1 MSWQTIL
8 KVDSLLNV
16 KPLRF
21 KEGRPLEVF
30 NLIVGVTQEKNLGV
44 GRTGSTPVSKEGVP
58 KPNEDGVQEGNIQS
72 ISLEEYLTNR
82 IPRKDARQ
90 IMNLLKPIMEL
101 DEEDFNELHMEQPRF
116 NYKRYK
122 NVRRPAMPFFN
133 ELFNAVARPE
143 GEKQD
148 KISPNLLSAIEK
160 FKAGDD
166 SALMLMLEK
175 GKKDFKTQ
183 LRQVID
189 DEFYAAAKQSENN
202 ERLVELLANVDSEFA
217 RKATAEKSDY
227 EARSPIQ
234 PQDVINYLENA
245 FKTSEIAFVAPSKKD
260 ELESPRIKRLFG
272 GQGRARVTATLEAFI
287 NTENVD
293 TFPVAVGSKAVGQN
307 RIQSILQE
315 SDRETE
321 TADVEDVAD
330 FGSKA
335 LPTVLEDYRK
345 SQFYGGRDTNVRNT
359 LVTYRNKLL
368 AKDKEDSVKHLDMI
382 IEAGQ
387 YYLTEQEYGE
397 LDSGAKGYDIKEN
410 QLKDWA
416 LRRRFSHLL
425 DGDELKKE
433 NMQMFQEIESD
444 LVPFSRGRVT
454 EREGGDR
461 KEGKASSNFFVV
473 DITGSM
479 RELEGRLSRVKR
491 LFSQSITDGV
501 DNLLTDIDTRRSG
514 ETKMK
519 FQTWFAGAIKE
530 SVGNTVSY
538 AGLLALLTAI
548 VRTYGGSDRIPITLK
563 TYIDTQKES
572 DEDNLETAL
581 KQDYPKLRELFFR
594 YVSEAIEKIANLP
607 DDHPKVKDNSSM
619 QTFRGYVRGN
629 LVN

>member
-8 KVDSLLNV
+8 KADSLLKATPIYMKGTKNRRA
-16 KPLRF
+16 KIF
-21 KEGRPLEVF
+21 D
-30 NLIVGVTQEKNLGV
+30 LIVGVSPSASFKEFREPTTKDNL
-44 GRTGSTPVSKEGVP
+44 KEHLLSMERSVAR
-58 KPNEDGVQEGNIQS
+58 KLLN
-72 ISLEEYLTNR
+72 SL
-82 IPRKDARQ
+82 KD
-90 IMNLLKPIMEL
+90 IMEM
-101 DEEDFNELHMEQPRF
+101 DEEDFHELHQGKPGF
-116 NYKRYK
+116 NYRNYK
-122 NVRRPAMPFFN
+122 NVRQPALGFFN
-133 ELFNAVARPE
+133 ELMSAIARPE

-166 SALMLMLEK
+166 SALMPMLEK
-175 GKKDFKTQ
+175 GTERFKTE

-227 EARSPIQ
+227 EAREPIQ

-245 FKTSEIAFVAPSKKD
+245 FKVKDRLFVAPSKGD
-260 ELESPRIKRLFG
+260 MMNITQFERIFG
-272 GQGRARVTATLEAFI
+272 GKGKARVTATLEAFI
-287 NTENVD
+287 NTPNVD

-315 SDRETE
+315 ADRRTE
-321 TADVEDVAD
+321 TAEAEDEAE
-330 FGSKA
+330 FGEKA
-335 LPTVLEDYRK
+335 LPTVLSDYME
-345 SQFYGGRDTNVRNT
+345 SQFYGGKDTNVRNT
-359 LVTYRNKLL
+359 LATYRRKLL
-368 AKDKEDSVKHLDMI
+368 ADDKEDSVKHLDMI

-397 LDSGAKGYDIKEN
+397 LDFGEKGDDVGGN

-416 LRRRFSHLL
+416 LSRRFSHLL
-425 DGDELKKE
+425 EGDELKE
-433 NMQMFQEIESD
+433 GVTEMFEEIEGD

-454 EREGGDR
+454 EGGVR
-461 KEGKASSNFFVV
+461 QEGKASSNFFVV
-473 DITGSM
+473 DITGSKS
-479 RELEGRLSRVKR
+479 ELEGRLSRVQR

-514 ETKMK
+514 ETKME
-519 FQTWFAGAIKE
+519 FQDWLRGAIKE

-538 AGLLALLTAI
+538 AGLIALLTAI
-548 VRTYGGSDRIPITLK
+548 IRTYDRSIDNIPEKLRIYIK
-563 TYIDTQKES
+563 TEKES

-607 DDHPKVKDNSSM
+607 NDHPKVKDNSSM

-629 LVN
+629 LVK

>member
-8 KVDSLLNV
+8 KVDSLPNV

-21 KEGRPLEVF
+21 KEGRPLQIF

-143 GEKQD
+143 GEKKD

-166 SALMLMLEK
+166 SALMPMLEK
-175 GKKDFKTQ
+175 GTERFKTQ

-227 EARSPIQ
+227 EAREPIQ

-245 FKTSEIAFVAPSKKD
+245 FKVKDRLFVAPSKD
-260 ELESPRIKRLFG
+260 DIMNGTQFERIFG
-272 GQGRARVTATLEAFI
+272 GKGKARITATLEAFI
-287 NTENVD
+287 NTPNVD

-315 SDRETE
+315 ADRRTE
-321 TADVEDVAD
+321 TAEAEDEAQ
-330 FGSKA
+330 FGEKA
-335 LPTVLEDYRK
+335 LPTVLSDYME
-345 SQFYGGRDTNVRNT
+345 SQFYGGKDTNVRNT
-359 LVTYRNKLL
+359 LVTYRRKLL
-368 AKDKEDSVKHLDMI
+368 ADDKEDSVKHLDMI

-397 LDSGAKGYDIKEN
+397 LDFGEKGDDVGGN

-416 LRRRFSHLL
+416 LSRRFSHLL
-425 DGDELKKE
+425 DGDELKQGVTE
-433 NMQMFQEIESD
+433 MFEEIEGD

-454 EREGGDR
+454 ERGVR
-461 KEGKASSNFFVV
+461 QEGKASSNFFVV
-473 DITGSM
+473 DITGSK

-501 DNLLTDIDTRRSG
+501 DNLLTDIDTRRSE
-514 ETKMK
+514 ETKIT
-519 FQTWFAGAIKE
+519 FQPWFAGAIKE

-548 VRTYGGSDRIPITLK
+548 IRTYGGPDNIPEKLR

-594 YVSEAIEKIANLP
+594 YVSEAIEKIANLSN
-607 DDHPKVKDNSSM
+607 DHPKVKDNSSM

-629 LVN
+629 LVK

>member
-8 KVDSLLNV
+8 KADSLLKATPIYMKGTKNRRA
-16 KPLRF
+16 KLF
-21 KEGRPLEVF
+21 D
-30 NLIVGVTQEKNLGV
+30 LIVGVSPSASFKEFREPTTKDNLKEHLLSME
-44 GRTGSTPVSKEGVP
+44 RSKAR
-58 KPNEDGVQEGNIQS
+58 KLLN
-72 ISLEEYLTNR
+72 SL
-82 IPRKDARQ
+82 KD
-90 IMNLLKPIMEL
+90 IMEM
-101 DEEDFNELHMEQPRF
+101 DEEDFHELHQGKPGF
-116 NYKRYK
+116 NYRNYK
-122 NVRRPAMPFFN
+122 NVRQPALGFFN
-133 ELFNAVARPE
+133 ELMSAVARPE
-143 GEKQD
+143 GEKRD

-166 SALMLMLEK
+166 SALMPMLEK
-175 GKKDFKTQ
+175 ATQRFKDD

-189 DEFYAAAKQSENN
+189 DEFYAAAKKSKNN

-217 RKATAEKSDY
+217 RKATAEKSNFTAK
-227 EARSPIQ
+227 EITPNVA
-234 PQDVINYLENA
+234 INYLVNA
-245 FKTSEIAFVAPSKKD
+245 FKTSEIAFVAPSKTDK
-260 ELESPRIKRLFG
+260 LESQRIKRLFG
-272 GQGRARVTATLEAFI
+272 GEGKARVTATLEAFI
-287 NTENVD
+287 NTPNVD

-315 SDRETE
+315 ADRRTK
-321 TADVEDVAD
+321 TADAEDEVD
-330 FGSKA
+330 FGAKA
-335 LPTVLEDYRK
+335 LPTVLEDYMK
-345 SQFYGGRDTNVRNT
+345 SQFYGGENTNVRNT

-368 AKDKEDSVKHLDMI
+368 TKDKEDSVKHLDMI

-387 YYLTEQEYGE
+387 YYFTSQELFE
-397 LDSGAKGYDIKEN
+397 LEFGDKSTDTKGN

-425 DGDELKKE
+425 DGDELKEE
-433 NMQMFQEIESD
+433 NMQMFQEIEGD
-444 LVPFSRGRVT
+444 LVTFSRGKVT
-454 EREGGDR
+454 EREGGER
-461 KEGKASSNFFVV
+461 QEGKAASTFFVV
-473 DITGSM
+473 DITGSR

-491 LFSQSITDGV
+491 LFSQSITDGI

-514 ETKMK
+514 ETKMQ

-530 SVGNTVSY
+530 TVGNTVSY

-548 VRTYGGSDRIPITLK
+548 IRTYGGPSNISVKLK

-607 DDHPKVKDNSSM
+607 NDHPKVKDNSSM
-619 QTFRGYVRGN
+619 QTFRGYVRGY

>member
-8 KVDSLLNV
+8 KADSLLKATPIKMKGSKNRRA
-16 KPLRF
+16 K
-21 KEGRPLEVF
+21 VF
-30 NLIVGVTQEKNLGV
+30 DLIVGVSPSASFKGFREPTTKDNL
-44 GRTGSTPVSKEGVP
+44 KEHLLSM
-58 KPNEDGVQEGNIQS
+58 ERS
-72 ISLEEYLTNR
+72 
-82 IPRKDARQ
+82 DARR
-90 IMNLLKPIMEL
+90 LLNSLKDIMEM
-101 DEEDFNELHMEQPRF
+101 DEEDFHELHQGKPGFTYR
-116 NYKRYK
+116 NYK
-122 NVRRPAMPFFN
+122 NVRQPALGFFN
-133 ELFNAVARPE
+133 ELMSAIARPE
-143 GEKQD
+143 GEKRD

-166 SALMLMLEK
+166 SALMPMLEK
-175 GKKDFKTQ
+175 GTERFKNQ

-227 EARSPIQ
+227 EAREPIQ

-245 FKTSEIAFVAPSKKD
+245 FKTNEIAFVAPSKKD
-260 ELESPRIKRLFG
+260 ELESQRIKRLFG
-272 GQGRARVTATLEAFI
+272 GAGKARVTATLEAFI
-287 NTENVD
+287 NTPNVD

-315 SDRETE
+315 ADRRTE
-321 TADVEDVAD
+321 TAEAEDEVD
-330 FGSKA
+330 FGAKA
-335 LPTVLEDYRK
+335 LPTVLSDYME
-345 SQFYGGRDTNVRNT
+345 SQFYGGKDTNVRNT
-359 LVTYRNKLL
+359 LATYRRKLL
-368 AKDKEDSVKHLDMI
+368 ADDKEDSVKHLDMI

-387 YYLTEQEYGE
+387 YYFTSQELFE
-397 LDSGAKGYDIKEN
+397 LEFGDKATDAQGN

-433 NMQMFQEIESD
+433 NMQMFQEIEGD
-444 LVPFSRGRVT
+444 LVTFSRGKVT

-461 KEGKASSNFFVV
+461 QEGKAASTFFVV
-473 DITGSM
+473 DITGSKM
-479 RELEGRLSRVKR
+479 ELEGRLSRVKR

-501 DNLLTDIDTRRSG
+501 DNLLTDIDTGRSG
-514 ETKMK
+514 ETKIK
-519 FQTWFAGAIKE
+519 FQDWLTDAIKE

-538 AGLLALLTAI
+538 AGLLALLSTI
-548 VRTYGGSDRIPITLK
+548 IRTYNGPDNIPEKLRIYIK
-563 TYIDTQKES
+563 TEKES

-594 YVSEAIEKIANLP
+594 YVSEVIEKIANLP
-607 DDHPKVKDNSSM
+607 NDHPKVKDNSSM

-629 LVN
+629 LVK

>member
-1 MSWQTIL
+1 
-8 KVDSLLNV
+8 
-16 KPLRF
+16 
-21 KEGRPLEVF
+21 
-30 NLIVGVTQEKNLGV
+30 
-44 GRTGSTPVSKEGVP
+44 
-58 KPNEDGVQEGNIQS
+58 
-72 ISLEEYLTNR
+72 
-82 IPRKDARQ
+82 
-90 IMNLLKPIMEL
+90 MEM
-101 DEEDFNELHMEQPRF
+101 DEEDFNELHDGKRGF
-116 NYKRYK
+116 NYRDYK
-122 NVRRPAMPFFN
+122 KVRQPALGFFN
-133 ELFNAVARPE
+133 ELMSAIARPE
-143 GEKQD
+143 GEKRD

-166 SALMLMLEK
+166 SALIPMLEK
-175 GKKDFKTQ
+175 GTERLKTE

-202 ERLVELLANVDSEFA
+202 ERLVELLANVDPEFA

-227 EARSPIQ
+227 EAREPIQ
-234 PQDVINYLENA
+234 PQDVINYLEKA
-245 FKTSEIAFVAPSKKD
+245 FRTKDRLFVAPSKDDMMNKTQF
-260 ELESPRIKRLFG
+260 ERIFG
-272 GQGRARVTATLEAFI
+272 GKGKARVTATLEAFI
-287 NTENVD
+287 NTPNVD

-315 SDRETE
+315 ADRETE

-335 LPTVLEDYRK
+335 LPTVLEGYRK

-359 LVTYRNKLL
+359 LVTYRRKLL
-368 AKDKEDSVKHLDMI
+368 ADDKEDSVKHLDMI

-397 LDSGAKGYDIKEN
+397 LDSGDKGYDLKEN

-416 LRRRFSHLL
+416 LRKRFSHLL
-425 DGDELKKE
+425 DGDELKGGVTE
-433 NMQMFQEIESD
+433 MFQEIEGD

-454 EREGGDR
+454 EGGVR
-461 KEGKASSNFFVV
+461 QEGKAASNFFVV
-473 DITGSM
+473 DITGSKS
-479 RELEGRLSRVKR
+479 ELEGRLSRVKR

-514 ETKMK
+514 ETKIK
-519 FQTWFAGAIKE
+519 FQTWLRGATKE

-538 AGLLALLTAI
+538 AGLLALLSAI

-563 TYIDTQKES
+563 TYIDTEKES

-594 YVSEAIEKIANLP
+594 YVSEVIEKIANLP
-607 DDHPKVKDNSSM
+607 NDHPKVKDNSSM
-619 QTFRGYVRGN
+619 QTFRAYVRGN
-629 LVN
+629 LVK

>member
-8 KVDSLLNV
+8 KADSLLKATPIKMKGTKNRRA
-16 KPLRF
+16 KLF
-21 KEGRPLEVF
+21 D
-30 NLIVGVTQEKNLGV
+30 LIVGVSPSASFKGFREPTTKDNL
-44 GRTGSTPVSKEGVP
+44 KEHLLSM
-58 KPNEDGVQEGNIQS
+58 KRS
-72 ISLEEYLTNR
+72 
-82 IPRKDARQ
+82 DARR
-90 IMNLLKPIMEL
+90 LLNSLKDIMEM
-101 DEEDFNELHMEQPRF
+101 DEEDFHELHQGKPGF
-116 NYKRYK
+116 NYRNYK
-122 NVRRPAMPFFN
+122 NVRQPALGFFN
-133 ELFNAVARPE
+133 ELMSAIARPE
-143 GEKQD
+143 GEKRD

-166 SALMLMLEK
+166 SALMPMLEK
-175 GKKDFKTQ
+175 ATQDFKTQ

-202 ERLVELLANVDSEFA
+202 ERLVELLANVDAEFA

-245 FKTSEIAFVAPSKKD
+245 FKVKDRLFVAPSKGDMMDKTQ
-260 ELESPRIKRLFG
+260 LERIFG
-272 GQGRARVTATLEAFI
+272 GTGKARITATLEAFI
-287 NTENVD
+287 NTPNVD

-315 SDRETE
+315 ADRRTE
-321 TADVEDVAD
+321 TAEAEDEAQ
-330 FGSKA
+330 FGEKA
-335 LPTVLEDYRK
+335 LPTVLSDYME
-345 SQFYGGRDTNVRNT
+345 SQFYGGKDTNVRNT
-359 LVTYRNKLL
+359 LVTYRRKLL
-368 AKDKEDSVKHLDMI
+368 ADDKEDSVKHLDMI

-397 LDSGAKGYDIKEN
+397 LDFGEKGDDIGGN

-416 LRRRFSHLL
+416 LSRRFSHLL
-425 DGDELKKE
+425 DGDELKQGVTE
-433 NMQMFQEIESD
+433 MFEEIEGD

-454 EREGGDR
+454 EGGVR
-461 KEGKASSNFFVV
+461 QEGKASSNFFVV
-473 DITGSM
+473 DITGSK

-501 DNLLTDIDTRRSG
+501 DNLLTDIDTGRS
-514 ETKMK
+514 EENKIT
-519 FQTWFAGAIKE
+519 FRTWLKGAIKE

-538 AGLLALLTAI
+538 AGLLALLSAI
-548 VRTYGGSDRIPITLK
+548 IRTYDGPDNIPEKLR
-563 TYIDTQKES
+563 TYIKTQKES
-572 DEDNLETAL
+572 DEDNLETTL

-594 YVSEAIEKIANLP
+594 YVSEAIEKIANLS

-629 LVN
+629 LVK